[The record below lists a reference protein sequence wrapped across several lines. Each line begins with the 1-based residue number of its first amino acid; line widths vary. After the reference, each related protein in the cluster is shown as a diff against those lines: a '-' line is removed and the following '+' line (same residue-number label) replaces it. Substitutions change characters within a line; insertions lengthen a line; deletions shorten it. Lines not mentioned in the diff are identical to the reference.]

1 MGSFL
6 LSAAPFTGHVVPL
19 CAVAAALVRRGH
31 HVRIYTGEAFRDQVT
46 ASGAEL
52 VPWQNAPSFD
62 ESNLA
67 ATFPRLVGKKG
78 VHQLLVNVQ
87 DVFLATA
94 TAQVADLSAE
104 WERHRWDVIV
114 ADEVSVGAALH
125 AEITG
130 CAWATVAVLPLTL
143 PGPHGPPSGMGLAP
157 GQNPLT
163 RLRDAALRALVPV
176 LSGSLTGPLSR
187 ARAEVGLPAST
198 LTFDRA
204 LFSPRMVVASGLAA
218 LDYGRKDRPRSVH
231 FVGALTAATV
241 ATAAAPLP
249 EWWGDLDA
257 NVVIYV
263 TQGTLNTDPDDVLRP
278 AAAAL
283 AGVDAI
289 VVMTTGIAGRDE
301 VPFEVPP
308 NVRIAGRLPYDQ
320 LLPRVDIMVT
330 NGGWGGTMQALAHG
344 IPLVIAGGDLDKPE
358 VAARVAWARAG
369 INLKTGRPSPAALG
383 RAVERLQTDP
393 EFRAGAEVLANELGT
408 AGGAAH
414 AAELV
419 ETLLA

>member
-1 MGSFL
+1 M
-6 LSAAPFTGHVVPL
+6 PFTGHVTPL

-31 HVRIYTGEAFRDQVT
+31 HVRIYTGDAFRAQVA

-52 VPWQNAPSFD
+52 IPWRNAPNFD
-62 ESNLA
+62 ESNLT
-67 ATFPRLVGKKG
+67 ATFPRLIGKKG
-78 VHQLLVNVQ
+78 VRQLLVNVQ
-87 DVFLATA
+87 DVFIATA
-94 TAQVADLSAE
+94 AAQVWDLRAE
-104 WERHRWDVIV
+104 WERRRWDVLV

-143 PGPHGPPSGMGLAP
+143 PGSHGPPGGMGLAP
-157 GQNPLT
+157 GRNPLT
-163 RLRDAALRALVPV
+163 RVRDAALRALVPV
-176 LSGSLTGPLSR
+176 LSGSLTAPLSR

-204 LFSPRMVVASGLAA
+204 MFSPRMVVASGLAA
-218 LDYGRKDRPRSVH
+218 LDYGRRDRPSSVH
-231 FVGALTAATV
+231 FVGALTPAA
-241 ATAAAPLP
+241 AAAPAAAPLP

-257 NVVIYV
+257 RVVIYV
-263 TQGTLNTDPDDVLRP
+263 TQGTLNNDPDDLLRP

-289 VVMTTGIAGRDE
+289 VVMTTGVAGRDE
-301 VPFEVPP
+301 VPFEVPA
-308 NVRIAGRLPYDQ
+308 NVRIAGRLPYDH

-369 INLKTGRPSPAALG
+369 IDLKTGRPSSVAIG
-383 RAVERLQTDP
+383 RAVERLLTDP
-393 EFRAGAEVLANELGT
+393 EFRAGAEAISQQLGT

-414 AAELV
+414 AAELL
-419 ETLLA
+419 ETLLT